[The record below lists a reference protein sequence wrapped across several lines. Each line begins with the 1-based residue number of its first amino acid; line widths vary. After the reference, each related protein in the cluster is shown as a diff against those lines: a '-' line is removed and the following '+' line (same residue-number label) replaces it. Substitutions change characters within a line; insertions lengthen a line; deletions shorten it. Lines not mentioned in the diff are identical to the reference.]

1 MYLLYVCVPNLVLK
15 IFSSTKCFS
24 VKFENMWGKISIIFN
39 EQLLILRIV
48 NYMHSN
54 KFILW
59 RILIKLSKI
68 FISIIYFILQ
78 KKEKKLISEYQ
89 FHFKIPKFGRLSD
102 LSFVWKGTY
111 QRYISRKAA
120 TWNNWIEISLWWI
133 TGNLFHQIICWTI
146 FCFYI
151 WFPALLNIMI

>member
-1 MYLLYVCVPNLVLK
+1 MYLLYVRVPNLVLK
-15 IFSSTKCFS
+15 IFTSTKSFP

-78 KKEKKLISEYQ
+78 KKKKKWYRNTNSISKYLNSEDCQTYHLFEKVHI
-89 FHFKIPKFGRLSD
+89 
-102 LSFVWKGTY
+102 KGTFLEKLRHGIIWSKSHVGEL
-111 QRYISRKAA
+111 Q
-120 TWNNWIEISLWWI
+120 EIFS
-133 TGNLFHQIICWTI
+133 TRLFVGQYFFFI
-146 FCFYI
+146 FDFQLC
-151 WFPALLNIMI
+151 